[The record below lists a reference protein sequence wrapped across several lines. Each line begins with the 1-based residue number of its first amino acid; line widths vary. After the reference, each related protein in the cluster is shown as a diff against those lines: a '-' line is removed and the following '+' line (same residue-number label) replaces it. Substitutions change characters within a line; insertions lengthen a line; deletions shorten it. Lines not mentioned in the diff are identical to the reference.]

1 MVKKLIGLLAIVLL
15 GGCFSP
21 STPKTEYDYLT
32 NFKGEIYSSNQA
44 LKKYGD
50 DVQHIDE
57 EQSLIYVSDSIIY
70 VKLPYTVIGFSTL
83 DKKDYEGLVVK
94 QQLYKIDSLSN
105 ITEKVYRNNAY
116 LLISEKGH
124 STPNSNTTISLSIPD
139 TTYFFY
145 DCVKK

>member
-1 MVKKLIGLLAIVLL
+1 MVKKLAGLLAIILL

-21 STPKTEYDYLT
+21 STQTNENPSLT
-32 NFKGEIYSSNQA
+32 NFKGEIYSSSQA

-70 VKLPYTVIGFSTL
+70 IKLPYNLLAFSTL
-83 DKKDYEGLVVK
+83 NKEEYNGLVVK
-94 QQLYKIDSLSN
+94 QQLYKIDSLSD